1 MKNKKGL
8 FFVILAFVL
17 FAAVIIIYINKNN
30 NVNSDVPND
39 NKVNVSE
46 EELELMQDIISNML
60 IRKYQL
66 MRFLIMNL

>member
-17 FAAVIIIYINKNN
+17 FSAVIIIYITKNN
-30 NVNSDVPND
+30 NGNSDVPND

-46 EELELMQDIISNML
+46 EELELMQDIISNNE
-60 IRKYQL
+60 INEVKKEKVE
-66 MRFLIMNL
+66 ING